1 MFNDVAIILINKFG
15 IEGEVTTPST
25 LGLSLEVDFADHV
38 FKVGKALTCD
48 HNIDTL
54 RIRCIVNIN
63 DVTACLYIHKLAQ
76 CALVA
81 IPA

>member
-1 MFNDVAIILINKFG
+1 MFNDVAILSIKKSG
-15 IEGEVTTPST
+15 IEGEVASPSSFS
-25 LGLSLEVDFADHV
+25 LVLEVDFADHV

>member
-25 LGLSLEVDFADHV
+25 LGLSLEVGFADHV
-38 FKVGKALTCD
+38 SKVGKVLTCD
-48 HNIDTL
+48 HNIYTFCMSD
-54 RIRCIVNIN
+54 IVNL
-63 DVTACLYIHKLAQ
+63 DGCTACTHELAQ
-76 CALVA
+76 GCIIA

>member
-15 IEGEVTTPST
+15 IEGEVASPSNFS
-25 LGLSLEVDFADHV
+25 LVLEVGFADHV

-54 RIRCIVNIN
+54 RIRCIVNI
-63 DVTACLYIHKLAQ
+63 DGCTACTHELAQ
-76 CALVA
+76 GCIIA

>member
-25 LGLSLEVDFADHV
+25 LGLSLEVGFADHV

-48 HNIDTL
+48 HNIYTF
-54 RIRCIVNIN
+54 RIRCIVNIYGC
-63 DVTACLYIHKLAQ
+63 TACTHELAQ
-76 CALVA
+76 GCIIA